1 MHIKSH
7 PEQLR
12 NDYYLTSKVTF
23 NFFLFPLIFVHSL
36 SALPCAE
43 STFFFLIYP
52 QSYALARGPFSK
64 YCDVSQM
71 K

>member
-23 NFFLFPLIFVHSL
+23 NFFSFPIDFCAQLICL
-36 SALPCAE
+36 
-43 STFFFLIYP
+43 
-52 QSYALARGPFSK
+52 
-64 YCDVSQM
+64 
-71 K
+71 

>member
-23 NFFLFPLIFVHSL
+23 NFSFPIDFCAQLICLAVRRIN
-36 SALPCAE
+36 
-43 STFFFLIYP
+43 FFFLIYP